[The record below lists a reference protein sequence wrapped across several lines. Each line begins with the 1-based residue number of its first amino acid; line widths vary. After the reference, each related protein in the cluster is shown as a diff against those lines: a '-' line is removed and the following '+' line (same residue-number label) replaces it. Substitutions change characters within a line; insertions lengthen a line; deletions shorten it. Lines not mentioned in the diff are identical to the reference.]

1 MSPCLSLSA
10 PHILSL
16 RLSLSITFPFPSLYF
31 LSSFLYPIFQCSSLC
46 PPPLLPQPS
55 DVSIDVK
62 LISACGILPRE
73 GGSTLCISLPH
84 WQTQILALFIFH
96 PLHYFCP
103 WFPPFSD
110 NSHCQSSYVSA
121 LGWCR
126 WGKQMPIRGAELSD
140 GSLSNDNDDE

>member
-1 MSPCLSLSA
+1 MSLCRTGLSLSA
-10 PHILSL
+10 PHFLSL
-16 RLSLSITFPFPSLYF
+16 CLSLSITFPFPSLYV
-31 LSSFLYPIFQCSSLC
+31 LSSFFYPIFQCSSLC

-84 WQTQILALFIFH
+84 WQTQIIALFIFH

-103 WFPPFSD
+103 WIFLPQFPLPIFLCLCPWMVQVGQTDAHKGSGA
-110 NSHCQSSYVSA
+110 V
-121 LGWCR
+121 R
-126 WGKQMPIRGAELSD
+126 WFTQ
-140 GSLSNDNDDE
+140 

>member
-1 MSPCLSLSA
+1 MSLCRTGLSLSA
-10 PHILSL
+10 PHFLSL

-31 LSSFLYPIFQCSSLC
+31 LSSFLYPIFQCSSRC

-96 PLHYFCP
+96 PIALFLSMV
-103 WFPPFSD
+103 FSP
-110 NSHCQSSYVSA
+110 NIPTA
-121 LGWCR
+121 NLL
-126 WGKQMPIRGAELSD
+126 M
-140 GSLSNDNDDE
+140 SLSLDGAGGANRCP